1 MNWVAIVSGLM
12 CVVSY
17 WIGWLVCHHF
27 DKKKIDRLTEANQ
40 EGSVKWHEVYETGF
54 GLSWQV
60 NEFEDYLLNELDI
73 WNPQY
78 DIYDEVN
85 PERLVHVIDG
95 ERIPTRIG
103 NLHLSD
109 LQIWA
114 GRDLVDKR

>member
-12 CVVSY
+12 CVVSFWFGY
-17 WIGWLVCHHF
+17 GVCHYF
-27 DKKKIDRLTEANQ
+27 SEKEIKRLNED
-40 EGSVKWHEVYETGF
+40 WHELYDTGF